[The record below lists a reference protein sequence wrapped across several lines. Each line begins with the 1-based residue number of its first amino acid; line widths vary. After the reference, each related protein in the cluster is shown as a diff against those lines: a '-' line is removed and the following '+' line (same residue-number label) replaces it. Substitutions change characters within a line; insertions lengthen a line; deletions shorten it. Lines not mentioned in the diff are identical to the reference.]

1 MWKRRLRPR
10 LEPNSQESVKESHGL
25 EAAGGWP
32 RKCKSHVKLEWESD
46 RFEEAGGYADGGTE
60 AGSGDGREGFLLKPD
75 RQENA
80 KVL

>member
-32 RKCKSHVKLEWESD
+32 RKCKSHDKLEQESN
-46 RFEEAGGYADGGTE
+46 RFGYTEGGTE
-60 AGSGDGREGFLLKPD
+60 GGGEDAREGLLLKPD